1 MAREDRP
8 SHDKLVMKKLKRI
21 PAIAL
26 RLVKQQ
32 NPACVGQLKSAVE
45 LGDWTGA
52 LLCVGSRERISLCV
66 YLWPI
71 IPDNDRAC
79 VLAEAISCGDAPRYE
94 RDNLCA
100 MLSALH
106 EQNKRLFDSKAA
118 KEAFNNLPT
127 QVTIYRGTT
136 ESEGENYGVCW
147 TLSRDKAVFFATK
160 HYRFRNT
167 KSLPVILSATIKRD
181 DICGLLVERNEREVV
196 ICPSQIGA
204 VGRSLP

>member
-1 MAREDRP
+1 MTRDGRP
-8 SHDKLVMKKLKRI
+8 SHDKLAMKKLKRI

-26 RLVKQQ
+26 RLVKR
-32 NPACVGQLKSAVE
+32 NHPALVRQLRSAVE
-45 LGDWTGA
+45 VKDWTGA

-71 IPDNDRAC
+71 IPDDDRAC
-79 VLAEAISCGDAPRYE
+79 VLAEAISCGDEPRYE

-100 MLSALH
+100 MLSTLH
-106 EQNKRLFDSKAA
+106 DQNKRLFDCEAA

-136 ESEGENYGVCW
+136 EAEGDNYGVCW

-167 KSLPVILSATIKRD
+167 KSPPVILSATIQRD
-181 DICGLLVERNEREVV
+181 DICGLLVERNEREVL